1 MQYKLLVTFS
11 KVEVGTCMCCGLCR
25 HRSRSKERER
35 ERHRYS
41 RSPPVRRDRP
51 KSPSPHSVR
60 PTHLKNKITDTSLF
74 AEMVK
79 DRHKREKA
87 LKLLEQKDDVD
98 GVLSLQDIPVPVD
111 SSSMSPVDLKDV
123 PLPNNR

>member
-1 MQYKLLVTFS
+1 
-11 KVEVGTCMCCGLCR
+11 MCVFLCR
-25 HRSRSKERER
+25 HRSRSKER

-41 RSPPVRRDRP
+41 RSPPVRPRDRP
-51 KSPSPHSVR
+51 KSPSPHSIR

-87 LKLLEQKDDVD
+87 LKLLEQKDDID
-98 GVLSLQDIPVPVD
+98 GVLALQDIPVPMD
-111 SSSMSPVDLKDV
+111 SSSRSPIDLKDV

>member
-1 MQYKLLVTFS
+1 
-11 KVEVGTCMCCGLCR
+11 
-25 HRSRSKERER
+25 
-35 ERHRYS
+35 
-41 RSPPVRRDRP
+41 
-51 KSPSPHSVR
+51 
-60 PTHLKNKITDTSLF
+60 
-74 AEMVK
+74 MVK